1 MVLDMSTGLSNYDF
15 EAGVSAIA
23 YLTNM
28 VISRDTTK
36 SVRISLV
43 TIAEA
48 VNVIRSLSDTSDRS
62 MLLSRIQSLVYL
74 EGQCDSQGPNSNIG
88 CNPSTDKLS
97 EALNLLNG
105 SIFDKKNNNARE
117 IAVVV
122 TNGGFR
128 VTDEMKRIIGDFKLQ
143 ERLLVGIAVGEEV
156 VMANIQQLVDDPAYI
171 FTAKFQEVPTNL
183 DVLSAEIFYSSCSL
197 SNEF

>member
-48 VNVIRSLSDTSDRS
+48 VKAFGYPWSLS
-62 MLLSRIQSLVYL
+62 Q
-74 EGQCDSQGPNSNIG
+74 
-88 CNPSTDKLS
+88 
-97 EALNLLNG
+97 
-105 SIFDKKNNNARE
+105 
-117 IAVVV
+117 
-122 TNGGFR
+122 
-128 VTDEMKRIIGDFKLQ
+128 
-143 ERLLVGIAVGEEV
+143 RL
-156 VMANIQQLVDDPAYI
+156 
-171 FTAKFQEVPTNL
+171 
-183 DVLSAEIFYSSCSL
+183 
-197 SNEF
+197 

>member
-1 MVLDMSTGLSNYDF
+1 MVLDMSTGLSNSDF

-88 CNPSTDKLS
+88 CNPSTL
-97 EALNLLNG
+97 
-105 SIFDKKNNNARE
+105 
-117 IAVVV
+117 
-122 TNGGFR
+122 
-128 VTDEMKRIIGDFKLQ
+128 
-143 ERLLVGIAVGEEV
+143 
-156 VMANIQQLVDDPAYI
+156 
-171 FTAKFQEVPTNL
+171 
-183 DVLSAEIFYSSCSL
+183 
-197 SNEF
+197 

>member
-74 EGQCDSQGPNSNIG
+74 EGQCDSQGPDSNIG

-97 EALNLLNG
+97 KALNLLNG
-105 SIFDKKNNNARE
+105 SIFDKKNNHARE

-156 VMANIQQLVDDPAYI
+156 VMTNIQQLVDDPAYI